1 MPSQT
6 TQFHQAETAQVSP
19 DAEAPVFRADS
30 DHAIHRQLSQL
41 AHLVS
46 SHPVL
51 IKLGSGSISAMAVSW
66 AYGRRKSITA
76 SFMPMLIRA
85 RKLAIASGRTRLA
98 EAIHANLSDEQGLDP
113 ATGIPT
119 GAGSHEDW
127 ADQFMNAL
135 CALDPTF
142 KTEHR
147 DTALARWDPYPT
159 MATDSLTTLCG
170 MLMATE
176 KCIPLEYA
184 AFLRAFICA
193 YPEFTKPEQ
202 QASLHLFADHIEHD
216 ERRHLPDLIDGFLG
230 CAPGTRGCK
239 SAIPPS
245 AMESKE
251 LLEGM
256 NRVISRRLDFYNH
269 LSDEAMERGFW
280 S

>member
-1 MPSQT
+1 MPSQS
-6 TQFHQAETAQVSP
+6 TQFHHSETAQASP
-19 DAEAPVFRADS
+19 DAEAPVFHADS

-51 IKLGSGSISAMAVSW
+51 IKLGSGSMSTKAVSW

-85 RKLAIASGRTRLA
+85 GKLAIASGRTRLA

-113 ATGIPT
+113 GTGVPT

-127 ADQFMNAL
+127 ANHFMNAL

-142 KTEHR
+142 NTEHR
-147 DTALARWDPYPT
+147 RTALERWDPYPT

-193 YPEFTKPEQ
+193 YPEFAQPEH
-202 QASLHLFADHIEHD
+202 QASLHLFVDHIEHD

-230 CAPGTRGCK
+230 CVPGTRGCT
-239 SAIPPS
+239 SANPAT
-245 AMESKE
+245 AMESQE
-251 LLEGM
+251 LWEGM
-256 NRVISRRLDFYNH
+256 NRVISRRLVFYNH
-269 LSDEAMERGFW
+269 LANEAMERGLW